1 MKTEKIPEGY
11 MRNVRGG
18 LDPIELVKDIDKQR
32 DLLVMN
38 IVSAASEASKNL
50 AEMKKKFMA
59 DIESFVKISEKQ
71 YGIKKGGQKG
81 NMTFMSYDGQ
91 YKVLVSVNE
100 NLVFDERL
108 QIAKQLIDEC
118 IQTWAE
124 GSLPEIKA
132 LVQDAFYV
140 GKSGKIDKNRILGL
154 RRLDIKDKKWQK
166 AMQAISDS
174 LQVSG
179 SKQYIRIY
187 QRIEGDKYEL
197 LNLDI
202 AAL

>member
-1 MKTEKIPEGY
+1 MKNEVPEGY
-11 MRNVRGG
+11 MRNSKGG
-18 LDPIELVKDIDKQR
+18 LDPIELVKEIDIKR
-32 DLLVMN
+32 NELVMG
-38 IVSAASEASKNL
+38 IVTQAAEASKHL
-50 AEMKKKFMA
+50 ADIKQKFMQ
-59 DIESFVKISEKQ
+59 DIESFVRVSEKK
-71 YGIKKGGQKG
+71 YGIKKGGAKG
-81 NMTFMSYDGQ
+81 NMTFLSYDGK
-91 YKVLVSVNE
+91 YKVVVAINE
-100 NLVFDERL
+100 NVVFDERL

-187 QRIEGDKYEL
+187 QRVDGDRYDL

>member
-1 MKTEKIPEGY
+1 MKNEVPEGY
-11 MRNVRGG
+11 MRNSKGG
-18 LDPIELVKDIDKQR
+18 LDPIELVKEIDIKRND
-32 DLLVMN
+32 LVMG
-38 IVSAASEASKNL
+38 IVTQAAEASKHL
-50 AEMKKKFMA
+50 ADIKQKFMQ
-59 DIESFVKISEKQ
+59 DIESFVRVSEKA
-71 YGIKKGGQKG
+71 YGIKKGGTKG
-81 NMTFMSYDGQ
+81 NMTFLSYDGK
-91 YKVLVSVNE
+91 YKVVVAINE
-100 NLVFDERL
+100 NVVFDERL

-187 QRIEGDKYEL
+187 QRVDGDRYDL

>member
-1 MKTEKIPEGY
+1 MKNDVPEGY
-11 MRNVRGG
+11 MRNSKGG
-18 LDPIELVKDIDKQR
+18 LDPVELIKEIDIKRND
-32 DLLVMN
+32 LVMS
-38 IVSAASEASKNL
+38 IVSQAAEASKHL
-50 AEMKKKFMA
+50 AEIKKQFMH
-59 DIESFVKISEKQ
+59 DIENFVRISEKQ
-71 YGIKKGGQKG
+71 YGIKKGGAKG
-81 NMTFMSYDGQ
+81 NMTFLSYDGR
-91 YKVLVSVNE
+91 YKVIVAINE

-132 LVQDAFYV
+132 LVKDAFYV

-187 QRIEGDKYEL
+187 QRVDGDRYDL

>member
-1 MKTEKIPEGY
+1 MEKIPEGY
-11 MRNVRGG
+11 MKNTRGG
-18 LDPIELVKDIDKQR
+18 LDPIELIKDIDLQR
-32 DLLVMN
+32 NELVLSL
-38 IVSAASEASKNL
+38 VKEAKSASKLL
-50 AEMKKKFMA
+50 ADMKKQFFTN
-59 DIESFVKISEKQ
+59 IESFVRISEKK
-71 YGIKKGGQKG
+71 YGIKKGGKKG

-91 YKVLVSVNE
+91 YKVIISINE

-118 IQTWAE
+118 IQTWAQ

-166 AMQAISDS
+166 AMQAISES

-179 SKQYIRIY
+179 SKQYLRIY
-187 QRIEGDKYEL
+187 ERVAQDKYEL

-202 AAL
+202 AGL